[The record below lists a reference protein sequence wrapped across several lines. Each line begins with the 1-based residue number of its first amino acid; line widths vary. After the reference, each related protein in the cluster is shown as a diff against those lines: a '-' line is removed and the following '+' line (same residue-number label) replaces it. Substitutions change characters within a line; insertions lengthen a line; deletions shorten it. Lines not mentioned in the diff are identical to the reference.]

1 MVTFILL
8 FVFKI
13 LIILIPLLISVAF
26 FTIVERKGMGI
37 IQRRKGP
44 NVIGMLGLLQPFAD
58 GLKLFTKETI
68 LPSNCNSFV
77 FIIAP
82 RINAAGRIKHGNY
95 AVELLTETDFDTAVK
110 FALEIEKNN
119 TERKDLDK
127 TITIDFYKPMPSGPR
142 SLGLRP
148 EGIYKL
154 ELDFDNDSN
163 YETTKTFHVL
173 FGDIDGN
180 RIVDQNDII
189 EIRKS
194 EAIEE
199 RKRIMELVRVN
210 NINQQKLKNRNDYM
224 RSIFGE

>member
-1 MVTFILL
+1 MVIFIIL

-82 RINAAGRIKHGNY
+82 I
-95 AVELLTETDFDTAVK
+95 LTF
-110 FALEIEKNN
+110 F
-119 TERKDLDK
+119 
-127 TITIDFYKPMPSGPR
+127 
-142 SLGLRP
+142 
-148 EGIYKL
+148 
-154 ELDFDNDSN
+154 
-163 YETTKTFHVL
+163 
-173 FGDIDGN
+173 
-180 RIVDQNDII
+180 
-189 EIRKS
+189 
-194 EAIEE
+194 
-199 RKRIMELVRVN
+199 
-210 NINQQKLKNRNDYM
+210 
-224 RSIFGE
+224 